1 MALAPVCEHAAVRSS
16 RVGLGVGMGMGWTG
30 RIPSVLKTTTTTTTT
45 TTSTTSTCAAVSVYL
60 FLVFLSSSFSVLANT
75 VVAATIRVTRVL
87 AGTRQVVLYFELTL
101 RLSQL
106 SFVLFP
112 LLVRRERLAPRNTL
126 RSFPL

>member
-16 RVGLGVGMGMGWTG
+16 RVGMGWTG

-45 TTSTTSTCAAVSVYL
+45 TTSTTSTCAAMSVYL
-60 FLVFLSSSFSVLANT
+60 FLVFLSSSFSMVLANT